1 MEEQLKKIL
10 AIILFISM
18 VSLPVIWH
26 EFNACISTKYGAKSA
41 GINKIYMDMY
51 TLDCELKDVK
61 IYDDDVKFSVEK
73 GSNTDAI
80 LQFLKESGYEI
91 NLKETDNSYVEIGPV
106 CRRYAEENNYSNWTQ
121 MKNRTKK
128 QMEQN
133 GYEWKW

>member
-61 IYDDDVKFSVEK
+61 IYDDVKFSVEK

-91 NLKETDNSYVEIGPV
+91 NLKETDNSNVEIKTI
-106 CRRYAEENNYSNWTQ
+106 CRQYKKEHNFRYWVQ
-121 MKNRTKK
+121 MGDYIRE
-128 QMEQN
+128 QMEKN
-133 GYEWKW
+133 GYEWK